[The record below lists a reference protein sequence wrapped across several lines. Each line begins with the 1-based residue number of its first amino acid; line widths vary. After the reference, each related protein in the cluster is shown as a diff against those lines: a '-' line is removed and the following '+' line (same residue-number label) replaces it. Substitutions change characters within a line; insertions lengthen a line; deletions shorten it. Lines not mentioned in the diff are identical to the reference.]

1 MSLTSGITIFFGDP
15 ECLLEYLVLKEIC
28 RSSKRY
34 VLYRLRTAY
43 GDLSGYYDLEDTYFY
58 SIFGESEDKY
68 NYEVVKTLVLVLY
81 ASQVFSELFSLDG
94 ILMRASG
101 PIPIRVLDKESE
113 PIGEKSIDEQMI
125 TVQFNKDDLGE
136 EDSVI
141 RERHI
146 QGMAI
151 KRAEKVLDN
160 ASGKH
165 LDVLCPFTWYCLT
178 RTKNYSLE

>member
-1 MSLTSGITIFFGDP
+1 ML
-15 ECLLEYLVLKEIC
+15 
-28 RSSKRY
+28 
-34 VLYRLRTAY
+34 A
-43 GDLSGYYDLEDTYFY
+43 
-58 SIFGESEDKY
+58 
-68 NYEVVKTLVLVLY
+68 
-81 ASQVFSELFSLDG
+81 
-94 ILMRASG
+94 
-101 PIPIRVLDKESE
+101 KESE

-165 LDVLCPFTWYCLT
+165 LDVLCSFTWYCLT